1 MKIEKCGFKGKVVTE
16 TGISGVG
23 GKNGP
28 NARLVARREIED
40 FVRNIVAEIEA
51 AEAAGAVDDA
61 EAIADH
67 LNANGVT
74 TRKGRSWT
82 GVTVAKFLRSP
93 GAKRYRSRY

>member
-1 MKIEKCGFKGKVVTE
+1 MLQ
-16 TGISGVG
+16 
-23 GKNGP
+23 N
-28 NARLVARREIED
+28 RQEIEN

-51 AEAAGAVDDA
+51 AEAAGVAGT

-93 GAKRYRSRY
+93 GVKRYRFGG